1 MQCQS
6 SDPRSELLSY
16 GAGAPNGATLGQ
28 ARQLA
33 TQAALPAIRERR
45 PLGLRRFWGSSSA
58 SSRAPSVASQASSEQ
73 DLTEDVQMESST
85 SHQALRQR
93 MARSPGSSAS
103 SDLDSAQGRPAGL
116 SKVCC
121 PHGALMTL
129 LCSQNHWLGQA
140 WLLWLC

>member
-1 MQCQS
+1 MEAMS
-6 SDPRSELLSY
+6 TFMISGSELLPC
-16 GAGAPNGATLGQ
+16 GVGAPSGTAFGQ

-45 PLGLRRFWGSSSA
+45 PSGLRRFWGPSSA

-85 SHQALRQR
+85 CHQALRQR
-93 MARSPGSSAS
+93 TERSPGSSAS

-116 SKVCC
+116 SKVCRAAAC
-121 PHGALMTL
+121 VAPSQCCSALKPI
-129 LCSQNHWLGQA
+129 G
-140 WLLWLC
+140 

>member
-1 MQCQS
+1 MQCQTS
-6 SDPRSELLSY
+6 NSNSELLSY
-16 GAGAPNGATLGQ
+16 DAGAPSGAVLGQ

-45 PLGLRRFWGSSSA
+45 PSGLRRFWGSSFA
-58 SSRAPSVASQASSEQ
+58 SSRAPSIASQASSEQ
-73 DLTEDVQMESST
+73 DLAGDEQMESST

-93 MARSPGSSAS
+93 LARSPGSSAS

-121 PHGALMTL
+121 AAACVAP
-129 LCSQNHWLGQA
+129 S
-140 WLLWLC
+140 